1 MSTSRKMEPH
11 GPPAFARLPCP
22 PAPRFSLAYFSRA
35 STSFIRNGLDR
46 NMSAPFWSATS
57 SPDARVTKVALD
69 TLVKHGY
76 RVNPAAAL
84 HPQAMVGARTDARL
98 VNIPQSE
105 AWARRIKRGGGAP
118 EEVSPREVL

>member
-1 MSTSRKMEPH
+1 MVMVR
-11 GPPAFARLPCP
+11 
-22 PAPRFSLAYFSRA
+22 
-35 STSFIRNGLDR
+35 
-46 NMSAPFWSATS
+46 
-57 SPDARVTKVALD
+57 ARVRVRVRVRVTVR
-69 TLVKHGY
+69 VRV

-118 EEVSPREVL
+118 EEVSPREVLQPMGAT